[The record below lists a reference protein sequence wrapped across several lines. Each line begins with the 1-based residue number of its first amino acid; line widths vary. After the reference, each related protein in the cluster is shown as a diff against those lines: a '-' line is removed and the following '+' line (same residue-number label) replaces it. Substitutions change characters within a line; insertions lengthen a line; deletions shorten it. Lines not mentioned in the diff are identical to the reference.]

1 MSVLSTL
8 HCFTVH
14 QSSFRCNKPSTSN
27 GKESSPEPE
36 DDEITPEMIE
46 NAKKRDRK
54 AKMLKM
60 LDIEMKF

>member
-1 MSVLSTL
+1 MNLLSAPL
-8 HCFTVH
+8 LYINLF
-14 QSSFRCNKPSTSN
+14 FRSDKPSTSN

-36 DDEITPEMIE
+36 EDEITPEMIE